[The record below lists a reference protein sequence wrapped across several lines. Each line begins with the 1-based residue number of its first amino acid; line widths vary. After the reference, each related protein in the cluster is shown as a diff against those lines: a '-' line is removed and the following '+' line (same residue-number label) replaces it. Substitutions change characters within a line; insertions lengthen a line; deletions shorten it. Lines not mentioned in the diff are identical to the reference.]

1 MRARLRTEY
10 SRDFACT
17 GPVNAHDF
25 LLALTVV
32 LGVAGITTVVFQ
44 RLHQPVVLGYILA
57 GLVIGP
63 YLPIPMFADPSIV
76 TTLSELGVILLMF
89 GLGLEFDLGK
99 LFRAAPTAGLTAL
112 LQCSLMTWF
121 GFIAGT
127 LMGWTTMESIFIGAI
142 IAISSTTIIAKAFDE
157 QGVSGSLRQLVI
169 AILIV
174 EDLIAV
180 LLMAIL
186 TGVATGQGVSAE
198 QVTST
203 LLELVGFLVALVALG
218 LLVVPRV
225 MRTIVRLGRSETIV
239 VAAVAICFGI
249 SLLAQEFGYS
259 VALGAFVAGM
269 LVAESGKV
277 HQIEP
282 LVQPVRDIFAAVFF
296 VAVGMQI
303 DPAQVAAH
311 WVAIV
316 VLTVIVVVGKVTS
329 VALGAFVSGKGIK
342 TSVAA
347 GMSLAQIG
355 EFSFIIATLGVSLGV
370 VGPHVYPV
378 AVSVSAITT
387 LLTPALI
394 KQSSRVASFVDRK
407 LPKPLQT
414 VVSFYAGWM
423 DRLRRSRAE
432 SRSLLRKFARTLA
445 LDVAVIAAV
454 IIATSLSIDSLAT
467 RIVDHVA
474 LDLADARL
482 VVVIGAGVLVLPF
495 CVSVLRTTHRFG
507 RLLGEVAIPRRPD
520 GSLDLGHQPRL
531 VIQAA
536 IRLVG
541 ILIAGSALVAITQPF
556 LPGWVAGQVLL
567 VAVVVLAVL
576 FWRTAR
582 GLQGHVRAAAQAV
595 LEVLSAQRAS
605 GSDAHSTIE
614 ETQQLFPGLGA
625 PIRFELPA
633 NSPAVGRSLA
643 ELDLRSAT
651 GATVLALVRDGQ
663 GFAIPDAHEPLA
675 AHDVLALAGT
685 EDALAAALDLLS
697 PSSSPRRR
705 SRSPSQ

>member
-1 MRARLRTEY
+1 V
-10 SRDFACT
+10 S
-17 GPVNAHDF
+17 AHEF
-25 LLALTVV
+25 LLSLTVV
-32 LGVAGITTVVFQ
+32 LGVAGITTVLFQ

-63 YLPIPMFADPSIV
+63 HLSVPIVADPFIV

-89 GLGLEFDLGK
+89 GLGLEFNLGR
-99 LFRAAPTAGLTAL
+99 LFRAAPTAGVVAL

-121 GFIAGT
+121 GFVAGT
-127 LMGWTTMESIFIGAI
+127 LLGWTTLESIFAGAI

-157 QGVSGSLRQLVI
+157 QGVTGELRQFVI

-180 LLMAIL
+180 LLLAIL
-186 TGVATGQGVSAE
+186 TGVATGRGVSAE
-198 QVTST
+198 EVTST
-203 LLELVGFLVALVALG
+203 VLQLAGFLVALVAVG
-218 LLVVPRV
+218 LFVVPRV
-225 MRTIVRLGRSETIV
+225 MRAIVRLGRSETIV
-239 VAAVAICFGI
+239 VSAIAICFGV
-249 SLLAQEFGYS
+249 SLLAEELGYS

-277 HQIEP
+277 QQIEP
-282 LVQPVRDIFAAVFF
+282 LVRPVRDIFAAVFF

-311 WVAIV
+311 WLAIV
-316 VLTVIVVVGKVTS
+316 VLTTIVVVGKIAS
-329 VALGAFVSGKGIK
+329 VAFGAFVGGKGIK

-355 EFSFIIATLGVSLGV
+355 EFSFIIASLGLSLGV
-370 VGPHVYPV
+370 VGPQVYPV

-394 KQSSRVASFVDRK
+394 RRSSRVASFVDRK

-414 VVSFYAGWM
+414 VVTFYAGWM
-423 DRLRRSRAE
+423 DKLRTSRAE
-432 SRSLLRKFARTLA
+432 SRSLLRRFARTLA

-454 IIATSLSIDSLAT
+454 LIATSLSIDSLAT
-467 RIVDHVA
+467 RLVEYVA
-474 LDLADARL
+474 LDHADARL
-482 VVVIGAGVLVLPF
+482 VVVIAAGLLVLPF

-507 RLLGEVAIPRRPD
+507 GLLGEVAIPRRPD

-536 IRLVG
+536 VRLVG
-541 ILIAGSALVAITQPF
+541 ILIAGSSLVAITQPF

-567 VAVVVLAVL
+567 AAVVVLAIL

-595 LEVLSAQRAS
+595 IEVLAAQRAA
-605 GSDAHSTIE
+605 GSDAPDLLEQTH
-614 ETQQLFPGLGA
+614 QLFPGLGA
-625 PIRFELPA
+625 PIHLELTA
-633 NSPAVGRSLA
+633 SSPGVGRSLA
-643 ELDLRSAT
+643 ELDLRTAT
-651 GATVLALVRDGQ
+651 GATVLAIVRGSEA
-663 GFAIPDAHEPLA
+663 FAIPDAHEPLA
-675 AHDVLALAGT
+675 AGDVLAIAGT
-685 EDALAAALDLLS
+685 REAVAAAAELLA
-697 PSSSPRRR
+697 PLSSPPRR
-705 SRSPSQ
+705 SRPASR